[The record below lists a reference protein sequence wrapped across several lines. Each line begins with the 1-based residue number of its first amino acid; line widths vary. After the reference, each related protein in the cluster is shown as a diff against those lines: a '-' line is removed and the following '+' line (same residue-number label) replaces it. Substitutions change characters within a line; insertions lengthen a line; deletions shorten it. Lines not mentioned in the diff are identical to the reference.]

1 MLLIHLPQ
9 IKKLHLHFSLPHLT
23 FSILIVSSF
32 IVRSI
37 SIIVFSHQN
46 LHVPENY
53 VKFRC

>member
-1 MLLIHLPQ
+1 MLLIRLPQ
-9 IKKLHLHFSLPHLT
+9 IKKLHLNFSLPKLT

-37 SIIVFSHQN
+37 SIIVFTYQN